1 MELNTELNHSYLA
14 PVVYM
19 DLSNNSFEYF
29 NPDSSLL
36 SARTDTIELIDL
48 SNNLLDI
55 SSVCKIQ
62 ERLNS
67 EKSRVKDVVN
77 VDFYPQSEEVES
89 WNELCNF
96 LISVQFS
103 TGEMDSRPLFQS
115 CEEYSRNFTLTC
127 LIIEHQKDKWF
138 EFFEKN
144 NMTRTILHK
153 NFQGMT
159 SLLIK
164 VHTSGNIISP
174 SLHVWIIF
182 IDVITTF
189 AMVILFWIA
198 YSCS

>member
-1 MELNTELNHSYLA
+1 MNTELNHSYLV

-29 NPDSSLL
+29 NPNSSLF
-36 SARTDTIELIDL
+36 SARSDKIELIDL

-62 ERLNS
+62 DRLNS
-67 EKSRVKDVVN
+67 EKSRIRDLVN
-77 VDFYPQSEEVES
+77 VDFYPQSEQVES
-89 WNELCNF
+89 WNEFCNF

-103 TGEMDSRPLFQS
+103 TGEIDSRPLFQS
-115 CEEYSRNFTLTC
+115 CEEYSRNFSLTC
-127 LIIEHQKDKWF
+127 LIIEHQKDKWS
-138 EFFEKN
+138 EFFEKQ

-153 NFQGMT
+153 NFEGMT

-164 VHTSGNIISP
+164 VHTTGNIISP
-174 SLHVWIIF
+174 RLHIWILF

-198 YSCS
+198 YSFS

>member
-1 MELNTELNHSYLA
+1 MELNTELNHSYLV

-29 NPDSSLL
+29 NPNSSLL
-36 SARTDTIELIDL
+36 SARTDKIELIDL

-77 VDFYPQSEEVES
+77 VDFYPQSEVVES
-89 WNELCNF
+89 WSELCNF

-127 LIIEHQKDKWF
+127 LIIENQKDKWMEHLKKAIENRSKKF
-138 EFFEKN
+138 R
-144 NMTRTILHK
+144 MSTRVNKSISRISRFISLT
-153 NFQGMT
+153 
-159 SLLIK
+159 LLII
-164 VHTSGNIISP
+164 VT
-174 SLHVWIIF
+174 L
-182 IDVITTF
+182 
-189 AMVILFWIA
+189 VILFWIF
-198 YSCS
+198 YLRS